1 MRPPGVF
8 HQSASRGISLLEV
21 LVAFSILA
29 VSATVLMRV
38 FATGLRGITSAEAY
52 SQAVFH
58 AESLLA
64 RMGQETPLQVGV
76 QENALGGGYH
86 GRRIVR
92 PYSWAELPEDAS
104 LPFAAFEVIVEVSW
118 EDTGRRRSVALRSLR
133 LKPVKRTGESEEEE
147 LE

>member
-1 MRPPGVF
+1 
-8 HQSASRGISLLEV
+8 
-21 LVAFSILA
+21 VAFSILA

-38 FATGLRGITSAEAY
+38 FATGLRGMTSAEAY

-76 QENALGGGYH
+76 QENGLGDGYH

-92 PYSWAELPEDAS
+92 PYRWAELPEDVS

-118 EDTGRRRSVALRSLR
+118 EDPGRRRSVTLRSLR
-133 LKPVKRTGESEEEE
+133 LKPVKRSEDGGADDTP
-147 LE
+147 